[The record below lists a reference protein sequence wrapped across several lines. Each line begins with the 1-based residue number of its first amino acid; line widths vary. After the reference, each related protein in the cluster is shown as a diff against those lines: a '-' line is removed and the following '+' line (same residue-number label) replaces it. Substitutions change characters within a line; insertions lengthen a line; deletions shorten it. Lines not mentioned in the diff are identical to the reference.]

1 MQRTDHVFQKKGV
14 TMADKELRKLSR
26 SELVDIIYQLKK
38 NEQKLLEENAEL
50 KRRLEDR
57 EIKVAKVGSLAEAA
71 LALSDIFQ
79 AAEESVA
86 LYVEEIN
93 RRHAALTEEKD
104 DSTEPQA
111 D

>member
-1 MQRTDHVFQKKGV
+1 
-14 TMADKELRKLSR
+14 MADKELRKLSR

>member
-1 MQRTDHVFQKKGV
+1 
-14 TMADKELRKLSR
+14 MADKELRKLRR

-38 NEQKLLEENAEL
+38 NEQRLQEENAEL

-57 EIKVAKVGSLAEAA
+57 EIKVENVGSLAEAA
-71 LALSDIFQ
+71 LALSGIFQ

-93 RRHAALTEEKD
+93 RRRAALNGDPSEKD
-104 DSTEPQA
+104 GENEG
-111 D
+111 

>member
-1 MQRTDHVFQKKGV
+1 
-14 TMADKELRKLSR
+14 MADKELRKLRR

-38 NEQKLLEENAEL
+38 NEQRLQEENAEL

-57 EIKVAKVGSLAEAA
+57 EIKVENVGSLAEAA
-71 LALSDIFQ
+71 LALSGIFR

-93 RRHAALTEEKD
+93 RRHAALDGESSERD
-104 DSTEPQA
+104 GENEA
-111 D
+111 

>member
-1 MQRTDHVFQKKGV
+1 
-14 TMADKELRKLSR
+14 MADKELRKLSR

-104 DSTEPQA
+104 DSAEPQA